1 MGCLLVFSQF
11 LLALIYDSQL
21 FLAKTLVVMAHSPT
35 IEEADG
41 SKCKTNITV
50 EGQDEKQTPDF
61 ENPDDVPDQN
71 AQDGVRIAEAMTLS
85 WSRSSLIVV
94 YIRQVA
100 LVSPQEISQ

>member
-1 MGCLLVFSQF
+1 
-11 LLALIYDSQL
+11 
-21 FLAKTLVVMAHSPT
+21 MAHSPSM
-35 IEEADG
+35 EEAYVL
-41 SKCKTNITV
+41 KCETNIKV
-50 EGQDEKQTPDF
+50 EGQNEKQTPDF

-100 LVSPQEISQ
+100 LVTRSFPG